1 MMQKKTGTQSYP
13 IWGVG
18 SVVCFVGMAQS
29 WNVSLAILNLCLI
42 SAIMTLGVNIQWG
55 YAGIVNFGVMGFA
68 ALGGLAGV
76 LVSMPPVYDGWQ
88 AGGMELLLGG
98 LVIML
103 TIVLAIF
110 IASRTKHLGRWRF
123 WLIVGVSMCGY
134 FLLRMLVDPAI
145 AAIESI
151 NPAKAGH
158 IGGLG
163 LPILL
168 SWVVGGIFAAA
179 AAFVI
184 GKASLGLRSDYLA
197 IATLGISEIVVYV
210 LKNEDWLARG
220 LKTSMACRALSPMRW
235 ICKSRPLCWI
245 SRQGWAQM

>member
-1 MMQKKTGTQSYP
+1 MNIPSDDAKKRQERNLTLF
-13 IWGVG
+13 GVLA
-18 SVVCFVGMAQS
+18 VLFVFVGMAQS

-145 AAIESI
+145 APSNPSI
-151 NPAKAGH
+151 RPR
-158 IGGLG
+158 
-163 LPILL
+163 PVIL
-168 SWVVGGIFAAA
+168 A
-179 AAFVI
+179 
-184 GKASLGLRSDYLA
+184 
-197 IATLGISEIVVYV
+197 
-210 LKNEDWLARG
+210 
-220 LKTSMACRALSPMRW
+220 
-235 ICKSRPLCWI
+235 
-245 SRQGWAQM
+245 GWACLFCYLGCWRYFCRRGSLCYW